1 MPPPSPGSAT
11 RNPELGRRFERA
23 RPDGLREPRVV
34 SGPTPRLAKKSIRT
48 QLHSLR
54 RKSAPRNPHLA
65 ATPGTATRPAHPDI
79 RPLHPHLDPP
89 RAPAP
94 GRYTR
99 TPRPPRAPGRYTRP
113 AHPAPR
119 RYTPHPAAT
128 PGQVHPTARSIA
140 SHRALRIQLNAGLQL
155 LGTVSEPKRN
165 NTRTRFPLPNHRQ
178 APRPDFLS
186 RATSSS
192 EKDRASR

>member
-1 MPPPSPGSAT
+1 MENGPTLPPPSPGSAT

-54 RKSAPRNPHLA
+54 RKNAPR
-65 ATPGTATRPAHPDI
+65 TPT
-79 RPLHPHLDPP
+79 
-89 RAPAP
+89 P

-99 TPRPPRAPGRYTRP
+99 TPQPARAPR
-113 AHPAPR
+113 
-119 RYTPHPAAT
+119 HPAAT
-128 PGQVHPTARSIA
+128 PAPRPAPRTRPLHPQPAAAPGQVHPTARSIA
-140 SHRALRIQLNAGLQL
+140 SHRALRIQMNAGLQL

-165 NTRTRFPLPNHRQ
+165 NHPHPLPFAQ
-178 APRPDFLS
+178 P
-186 RATSSS
+186 ATSA
-192 EKDRASR
+192 RARLSQSRHEFERKRSREPVVSWTVPRRQDHDHLPN